1 MLRVNSGVAAMVAD
15 LAAADHGRLDAV
27 LVPKCDDTR
36 LLHNAAELTAHQIPL
51 LALIESPCALNA
63 LPKLARMPEVAGL
76 MPGSEDYSAVLGV
89 DPDGGALETPVI
101 QIANAA
107 AARGT
112 A

>member
-1 MLRVNSGVAAMVAD
+1 MQAAQ
-15 LAAADHGRLDAV
+15 AAISQAGIACV
-27 LVPKCDDTR
+27 
-36 LLHNAAELTAHQIPL
+36 L

-76 MPGSEDYSAVLGV
+76 MLGSEDFSAVLGV

>member
-1 MLRVNSGVAAMVAD
+1 M
-15 LAAADHGRLDAV
+15 
-27 LVPKCDDTR
+27 PKCDDTR

-51 LALIESPCALNA
+51 LALIESPSALNA

-76 MPGSEDYSAVLGV
+76 MLGSEDYSAVLGV

-107 AARGT
+107 AARGP